1 VKPFIS
7 YTLARVALLA
17 VTIGVLYAVGLR
29 DLMLLILGFLVSGL
43 ISLIILNNQRSQLG
57 SGIANFFTRLNAK
70 IDANS
75 RKEDSGD

>member
-1 VKPFIS
+1 
-7 YTLARVALLA
+7 
-17 VTIGVLYAVGLR
+17 
-29 DLMLLILGFLVSGL
+29 MLLILGFLVSGL

>member
-29 DLMLLILGFLVSGL
+29 DFMLLILGFLVSGL